1 MIIASDNHAYRRLT
15 PFAPVIRGHKCLFG
29 VFPPLPHPNWAR
41 SVAPASRA
49 GRLKPLFPARLAGA
63 AARTHPVRPPP
74 KGAGSLQVGAN
85 DKCPADYNPQ
95 QISLMLGSPKAGAM
109 ADGAANAPASPPPT
123 PKGVEIINKKRC
135 PRALLRRDPWRLHRP
150 RLNKAL
156 GIICR
161 LAEFN
166 PLRPRNSGAQMLN
179 LLACPPLPHPN
190 WARSVAPASLGG
202 RRKRRFF
209 RPVWQGLPPAPIPCA
224 LPPRGRAPYRLAQTT
239 NALPIIT
246 PSKSPSC
253 SGVPRQEQWRTV
265 PPMPLPARPPPLK
278 GWRLLIKSGVREP
291 C

>member
-1 MIIASDNHAYRRLT
+1 
-15 PFAPVIRGHKCLFG
+15 
-29 VFPPLPHPNWAR
+29 
-41 SVAPASRA
+41 
-49 GRLKPLFPARLAGA
+49 
-63 AARTHPVRPPP
+63 
-74 KGAGSLQVGAN
+74 
-85 DKCPADYNPQ
+85 
-95 QISLMLGSPKAGAM
+95 MLGSPKAGAM

-224 LPPRGRAPYRLAQTT
+224 LPQWGRAPYRLGVIKYFNFSCREPWAY
-239 NALPIIT
+239 
-246 PSKSPSC
+246 SP
-253 SGVPRQEQWRTV
+253 RT
-265 PPMPLPARPPPLK
+265 PARKIERKHLGCCRGRSRGHGDK
-278 GWRLLIKSGVREP
+278 KKKLLFIGKDIF
-291 C
+291 

>member
-1 MIIASDNHAYRRLT
+1 M
-15 PFAPVIRGHKCLFG
+15 PFWRIV
-29 VFPPLPHPNWAR
+29 PPPPRSWAQ
-41 SVAPASRA
+41 SVAPAA
-49 GRLKPLFPARLAGA
+49 LVGRRIAANPPRPAGA

-74 KGAGSLQVGAN
+74 KGAGSQMIGAYN
-85 DKCPADYNPQ
+85 ECPVYYSPLRAPA
-95 QISLMLGSPKAGAM
+95 LLGSSKAGAV
-109 ADGAANAPASPPPT
+109 ADGAAIAPASPPPT

-135 PRALLRRDPWRLHRP
+135 PRALLRRVPGRLHRP

-166 PLRPRNSGAQMLN
+166 PLQPRKSGAQMLN

-224 LPPRGRAPYRLAQTT
+224 LPQWGRAPYRLG
-239 NALPIIT
+239 II
-246 PSKSPSC
+246 K
-253 SGVPRQEQWRTV
+253 
-265 PPMPLPARPPPLK
+265 K
-278 GWRLLIKSGVREP
+278 
-291 C
+291 